1 MTTDCI
7 LTVNSG
13 SSTIKFGMFEPS
25 SAQPFCL
32 GKALLQLQTGPSEMR
47 IALTTGGELTF
58 PIVSPTE
65 DLDSVIVEALGV
77 LREAVGGGLVAVGH
91 RVVHGGEYFAGP
103 AEITPQVLDR
113 IKSLVPLAP
122 LHQPQSIRL
131 IEAIGRVHPFL
142 RQTASF
148 DTTFHRTL
156 IPPARRFAIPR
167 DLHNSG
173 IRRYGFHGLSYSHIA
188 SALPSI
194 APGLA
199 NGRVVIAHLGSGASL
214 CALEARVSKDTTMG
228 FSTLDG
234 VPMSTRCGAL
244 DPGVILYLLVERGM
258 SVSEVEAL
266 LYQRSGLLGMS
277 GISGDARTLQEST
290 MPEAKEALEAFAFQ
304 ISRSVAAL
312 ATSLQGLDGIVF
324 TGGIGEHQPR
334 TRAGICER
342 LGWLGVKL
350 DHAANGANAT
360 SISATDSA
368 VAVLVIPANEEQQIA
383 SDVVHL
389 LTASKRP
396 SGDEPTH
403 L

>member
-1 MTTDCI
+1 
-7 LTVNSG
+7 
-13 SSTIKFGMFEPS
+13 
-25 SAQPFCL
+25 
-32 GKALLQLQTGPSEMR
+32 
-47 IALTTGGELTF
+47 
-58 PIVSPTE
+58 
-65 DLDSVIVEALGV
+65 
-77 LREAVGGGLVAVGH
+77 
-91 RVVHGGEYFAGP
+91 
-103 AEITPQVLDR
+103 
-113 IKSLVPLAP
+113 
-122 LHQPQSIRL
+122 
-131 IEAIGRVHPFL
+131 
-142 RQTASF
+142 
-148 DTTFHRTL
+148 
-156 IPPARRFAIPR
+156 
-167 DLHNSG
+167 
-173 IRRYGFHGLSYSHIA
+173 
-188 SALPSI
+188 
-194 APGLA
+194 
-199 NGRVVIAHLGSGASL
+199 
-214 CALEARVSKDTTMG
+214 MG

-244 DPGVILYLLVERGM
+244 DAGVILYLLVERGM

-277 GISGDARTLQEST
+277 RISGDARALQESA

-360 SISATDSA
+360 SVSASDSA